1 MKNLSAALY
10 TEGLKT
16 IRSKVP
22 VFTLLGFL
30 IPPFIGG
37 LFMVILK
44 DPESAASMGL
54 ISTKAQL
61 TAGTAD
67 WGTLF
72 NFLAQAVAVG
82 GMIIFSVITAWVF
95 GREFSDRTVKELLSL
110 PTSRGT
116 IVGAKFIIVAVW
128 TLTLTVINYGVGI
141 WVGKQVAIPGWSAGL
156 FQSASVD
163 ILGAGALTILLLPF
177 VAFMASMGR
186 GFMPA
191 FGWIIFMVAISQISI
206 VMGWGNLFPWSIPA
220 LFSGAAGPRNEF
232 LTPASYVILLIASG
246 IGLYITFY
254 WWRNADQTK

>member
-1 MKNLSAALY
+1 
-10 TEGLKT
+10 
-16 IRSKVP
+16 
-22 VFTLLGFL
+22 
-30 IPPFIGG
+30 
-37 LFMVILK
+37 
-44 DPESAASMGL
+44 
-54 ISTKAQL
+54 
-61 TAGTAD
+61 
-67 WGTLF
+67 
-72 NFLAQAVAVG
+72 
-82 GMIIFSVITAWVF
+82 
-95 GREFSDRTVKELLSL
+95 VKELLSL

-128 TLTLTVINYGVGI
+128 TLTLTIINYGVGI
-141 WVGKQVAIPGWSAGL
+141 WVGKQVAIPGWTAGL

-177 VAFMASMGR
+177 VAFIASMGR

-232 LTPASYVILLIASG
+232 LTPASYVILLLASG
-246 IGLYITFY
+246 IGLFITFY